1 MHHCNRPMCNC
12 IKVNCLTIY
21 HIYIYLSPAIIR
33 RIHLKSSNGLYYI
46 YIGLLQSR
54 RRSQLYSACVTYNR
68 LVNSGA
74 FAMSGDRPIY
84 IRLMVAHWV
93 QTGSL
98 VKLKDVLD
106 QHGGIPI
113 MSPIDGVRLCQMD
126 RVLSK
131 ICAPTSLYY
140 TQSLPYWAPVTHFQQ
155 VCPVIYGIGLRLGV
169 VPTNQCP
176 NMPMCARPLPY
187 WAPAG
192 HVYGVIVSY

>member
-1 MHHCNRPMCNC
+1 
-12 IKVNCLTIY
+12 
-21 HIYIYLSPAIIR
+21 
-33 RIHLKSSNGLYYI
+33 
-46 YIGLLQSR
+46 
-54 RRSQLYSACVTYNR
+54 
-68 LVNSGA
+68 
-74 FAMSGDRPIY
+74 
-84 IRLMVAHWV
+84 MVAHWV

-187 WAPAG
+187 WAPTG
-192 HVYGVIVSY
+192 HVYGGGVAAVSVK

>member
-1 MHHCNRPMCNC
+1 
-12 IKVNCLTIY
+12 
-21 HIYIYLSPAIIR
+21 
-33 RIHLKSSNGLYYI
+33 
-46 YIGLLQSR
+46 
-54 RRSQLYSACVTYNR
+54 
-68 LVNSGA
+68 
-74 FAMSGDRPIY
+74 
-84 IRLMVAHWV
+84 MVAHWV

-192 HVYGVIVSY
+192 HVYGGCFGLKSPLGAFLKKKVAPI